1 MIRRIAA
8 ITLVLMFGSAATTAS
23 AQFPT
28 LGLNE
33 PPAPLVRE
41 AFASPYGRAL
51 TAELGRALRGGAD
64 PACLSSKGLAADRL
78 EPRGEALLIKWGT
91 QATEMAMTLINFD
104 AYEKAFPASGE
115 LKRLRE
121 QPEIKRYLE
130 LERPIRLARA
140 LDFIFQQFDRYNL
153 LKRMKI
159 ASVSP
164 LSSGKEDLLGANPTD
179 AAEDAVDAFVAA
191 HKSAPMARFLALSE
205 QAAEAM
211 QGAVNKEQAIRIG
224 PTTFYRGLDLDLA
237 ELCIV
242 PGNK

>member
-1 MIRRIAA
+1 MKRRIAA
-8 ITLVLMFGSAATTAS
+8 IALVLMFGSATTAS

-33 PPAPLVRE
+33 PPAPLIRE
-41 AFASPYGRAL
+41 AFASPYGHAL
-51 TAELGRALRGGAD
+51 TAELGRALRAGAD
-64 PACLSSKGLAADRL
+64 PACLSTKGIAADRL

-91 QATEMAMTLINFD
+91 QATETAMTLINFD
-104 AYEKAFPASGE
+104 AYEKAFPANSE
-115 LKRLRE
+115 LKGLRE

-153 LKRMKI
+153 LQRMKI

-164 LSSGKEDLLGANPTD
+164 LSTGKEALLGANPTE
-179 AAEDAVDAFVAA
+179 AAEDAVDAFAAA
-191 HKSAPMARFLALSE
+191 HKSAPMERFLALSE

-211 QGAVNKEQAIRIG
+211 QGAVDREQVLRIG

-242 PGNK
+242 PTNK